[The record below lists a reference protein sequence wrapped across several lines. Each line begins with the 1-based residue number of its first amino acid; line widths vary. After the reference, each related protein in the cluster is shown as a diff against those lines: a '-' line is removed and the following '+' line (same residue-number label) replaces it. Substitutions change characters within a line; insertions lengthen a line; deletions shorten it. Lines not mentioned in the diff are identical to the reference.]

1 MKTNYLLLGIIT
13 LFSACAQEEFN
24 DPKTGAEIQKNE
36 NMLLESD
43 HNAIHFNNTEHF
55 FACYDSLLTKDYDEQ
70 LAWSVSRTS
79 NSLLKNAD
87 SCTDT
92 IMLSMPKEFQALFN
106 KELEVAINDSILK
119 YDNGNIYL
127 TAINKKGLFPPIL
140 CGETNVAPIENEVQ
154 TRMQSGDL
162 EFRTIG
168 FSHQYNFKRASS
180 KYKFNYVNELK
191 SYQARVNNIVSEVLG
206 FMVKLEY
213 RGRGSWKEASEPRDI
228 SMNIDCGASIF
239 GIAPPITHFTIG
251 KREYKNRQWNL
262 EIPVAKVAYTSQL
275 TRHVWYITISGSISQ
290 TISGE
295 NETKWTNTY

>member
-92 IMLSMPKEFQALFN
+92 IMLSMPKAFQALLIKN
-106 KELEVAINDSILK
+106 LK
-119 YDNGNIYL
+119 
-127 TAINKKGLFPPIL
+127 
-140 CGETNVAPIENEVQ
+140 
-154 TRMQSGDL
+154 
-162 EFRTIG
+162 
-168 FSHQYNFKRASS
+168 
-180 KYKFNYVNELK
+180 
-191 SYQARVNNIVSEVLG
+191 
-206 FMVKLEY
+206 
-213 RGRGSWKEASEPRDI
+213 
-228 SMNIDCGASIF
+228 
-239 GIAPPITHFTIG
+239 
-251 KREYKNRQWNL
+251 
-262 EIPVAKVAYTSQL
+262 
-275 TRHVWYITISGSISQ
+275 
-290 TISGE
+290 
-295 NETKWTNTY
+295 